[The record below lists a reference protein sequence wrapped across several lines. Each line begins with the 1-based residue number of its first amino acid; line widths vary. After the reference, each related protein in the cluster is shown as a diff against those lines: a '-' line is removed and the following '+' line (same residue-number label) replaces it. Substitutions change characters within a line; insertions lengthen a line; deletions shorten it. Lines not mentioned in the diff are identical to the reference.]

1 VDSQAS
7 LVFRK
12 NKNKRQM
19 AGDSN
24 PFIYGGGIP
33 MTTSIRFVNTSF
45 AESTSMLSAKVL
57 TLVLATCA
65 LAPTVQAQDEE
76 FIEEIVVIETRLR
89 ADSVQEVPAAI
100 TAISADTM
108 EQKQIENTSDMQLNV
123 PNVSYTK
130 GNFTSSSFQVRGIGS
145 TAVGST
151 ADSGVSVH
159 VNAIPIESHRLYAT
173 EFYDVETISIMRGPQ
188 GTLFGRNATGGLINV
203 RTNMPERDFSA
214 SFGAEIGDFNSQRY
228 TGHVNLPMGDM
239 FAVRF
244 AGISTQRDGYTTN
257 LFTGDDID
265 GRDMYAGRVSLRFQP
280 SDRTTIDLMAS
291 YMEDNS
297 DRTRSQKTLCNR
309 DPVGNLGC
317 LGDSLGFDF
326 PNGRAILPSTPVTNI
341 SLGTF
346 GHPDPVTNQGFSL
359 FPFGF
364 DVHGTTPNSTDMR
377 TVNQDFNPVYKAD
390 DTLVTLSL
398 DQALGNSHNLEVSI
412 ARHETSFFSRTDW
425 DATVGAEITTVPP
438 GNGVGFPVLL
448 PLFAPTTYG
457 ALFSGG
463 TLPISNVSTSN
474 LGVLGLDILNAT
486 TNYFTYDQSNTDGEQ
501 TTFELIL
508 TSDFGGRWN
517 YLLGGIYYDYEGST
531 DYNVAA
537 NTFDYL
543 STIASVAELAQT
555 LPPPSPVDGT
565 GVATPFFVNETDLYG
580 LKTTGYFG
588 ELYFDVS
595 DRVRLTLGLRHSR
608 DEKRVRDRSLLL
620 NTLLAPPPVFTPIG
634 STTANGL
641 PDYETDQ
648 AEFTMTTGRLVVDWQ
663 FSDSTMMY
671 GSFSRGAK
679 GGGINPPFDPAQF
692 PNAFRTFAP
701 EDIDAFE
708 IGTKSTFEGIGLTL
722 NLSAFYYDYKG
733 LQIQRIVQRTS
744 VNENIDAEITGFEAE
759 FSWAPMDAFLI
770 NGMLS
775 LLDTEIGNSA
785 VGDPRDPSGGVSES
799 TIVKNLA
806 DSENCVILWNGG
818 PDPALALPGI
828 NPAFALLPFSDCGA
842 LQASMP
848 LFNLAGLPYSYT
860 DAVDVNLDGNPLL
873 SSPETSFSV
882 GAQYTFRIGD
892 RLELTPRVDYYWQD
906 DSQARIY
913 NSPIDRIES
922 WDNVNAQITLAP
934 EDYRWYFKV
943 FVQNLNDDDN
953 ITGMFLNSAALG
965 LSTNV
970 FLMEPRRYG
979 AAFGISFE

>member
-1 VDSQAS
+1 
-7 LVFRK
+7 
-12 NKNKRQM
+12 M
-19 AGDSN
+19 AGDNN

-33 MTTSIRFVNTSF
+33 MANRIRNVNISFTDSKTTI
-45 AESTSMLSAKVL
+45 AAKYL

-65 LAPTVQAQDEE
+65 MAPTVQAQDEE
-76 FIEEIVVIETRLR
+76 FVEEIVVIETRLR
-89 ADSVQEVPAAI
+89 ADSVQAVPAAI
-100 TAISADTM
+100 TAIGSEAM

-123 PNVSYTK
+123 PNVSYSK
-130 GNFTSSSFQVRGIGS
+130 GNFTTSSFQVRGIGS

-214 SFGAEIGDFNSQRY
+214 SFGAEIGDFNSQRF
-228 TGHVNLPMGDM
+228 TGHVNFPMGDM

-244 AGISTQRDGYTTN
+244 SGISTQRDGYTTN

-265 GRDMYAGRVSLRFQP
+265 GRDMYAGRVILRFQP
-280 SDRTTIDLMAS
+280 SDRTTLDLMAS

-317 LGDSLGFDF
+317 LDDSLGFDF
-326 PNGRAILPSTPVTNI
+326 PNGRGIFPSTPVTNL

-359 FPFGF
+359 FPFGY
-364 DVHGTTPNSTDMR
+364 DVHSGTSNPTDMR
-377 TVNQDFNPVYKAD
+377 TVNQDFNPVYEAD
-390 DTLVTLSL
+390 DTLVMLQLT
-398 DQALGNSHNLEVSI
+398 QALGDSHELEVSI
-412 ARHETSFFSRTDW
+412 GRHETSFFSRTDW
-425 DATVGAEITTVPP
+425 DATVGAPIIGVPLP
-438 GNGVGFPVLL
+438 GFGLPVAL

-457 ALFSGG
+457 ALFADN

-486 TNYFTYDQSNTDGEQ
+486 TNYYTYDQSNTDGEQ

-508 TSDFGGRWN
+508 TSDFDGPWN

-543 STIASVAELAQT
+543 STMASVAQFASDNPLV
-555 LPPPSPVDGT
+555 PPPSPLDGT

-588 ELYFDVS
+588 ELYYDVS
-595 DRVRLTLGLRHSR
+595 DKVRLTLGLRHSR
-608 DEKRVRDRSLLL
+608 DEKRVRDRNLLI
-620 NTLLAPPPVFTPIG
+620 NTILAPPPVFTPIG

-679 GGGINPPFDPAQF
+679 GGGINPPFDPAVF
-692 PNAFRTFAP
+692 PNASRTFEP
-701 EDIDAFE
+701 EEIDAFE
-708 IGTKSTFEGIGLTL
+708 IGTKSTFENIGLTL
-722 NLSAFYYDYKG
+722 NLSAFYYDYEG
-733 LQIQRIVQRTS
+733 LQIARIVQRTS
-744 VNENIDAEITGFEAE
+744 LNENVDAEITGFEAE
-759 FSWAPMDAFLI
+759 FAWTPTDNFLV

-775 LLDTEIGNSA
+775 LLDTEIGNVA
-785 VGDPRDPSGGVSES
+785 VGDPRDPSGGVAES
-799 TIVKNLA
+799 TVVKNLT
-806 DSENCVILWNGG
+806 DSENCVILWNGS
-818 PDPALALPGI
+818 PDPATTLPLVD
-828 NPAFALLPFSDCGA
+828 PAFALLPFSSCPD
-842 LQASMP
+842 LQAGMP
-848 LFNLAGLPYSYT
+848 LFNAGLGTNYSYT
-860 DAVDVNLDGNPLL
+860 DAVEVNLDGNPLQ

-906 DSQARIY
+906 DSQARIH
-913 NSPIDRIES
+913 NRPIDRIES

-953 ITGMFLNSAALG
+953 ITGMVLNSAALG

>member
-1 VDSQAS
+1 MAS
-7 LVFRK
+7 RIRK
-12 NKNKRQM
+12 VSISSEK
-19 AGDSN
+19 S
-24 PFIYGGGIP
+24 
-33 MTTSIRFVNTSF
+33 TTII
-45 AESTSMLSAKVL
+45 AAKFL
-57 TLVLATCA
+57 TLALATSVV
-65 LAPTVQAQDEE
+65 APAIQAQEE
-76 FIEEIVVIETRLR
+76 EAIEEIVIIETRLR
-89 ADSVQEVPAAI
+89 ADSVQQVPAAI
-100 TAISADTM
+100 TAVSADMM
-108 EQKQIENTSDMQLNV
+108 ERQQIENTSDMQLNV
-123 PNVSYTK
+123 PNVSYSK
-130 GNFTSSSFQVRGIGS
+130 GNFTTSSFQVRGIGS

-173 EFYDVETISIMRGPQ
+173 EFFDVETISIMRGPQ

-203 RTNMPERDFSA
+203 RTNMPEREFSA
-214 SFGAEIGDFNSQRY
+214 SVIAEVGDFNSQRF
-228 TGHVNLPMGDM
+228 TGHVNFPMGDM

-244 AGISTQRDGYTTN
+244 YTTN
-257 LFTGDDID
+257 LFTGSDID
-265 GRDMYAGRVSLRFQP
+265 GRDMYAGRVTLRFQP

-317 LGDSLGFDF
+317 LDDRLGFDF
-326 PNGRAILPSTPVTNI
+326 PNGRSLLPSTPVTNLN
-341 SLGTF
+341 LG
-346 GHPDPVTNQGFSL
+346 DPTNLDPIANQGFSL
-359 FPFGF
+359 FPFGY
-364 DVHGTTPNSTDMR
+364 DVHGTAPNPTDMR
-377 TVNQDFNPVYKAD
+377 TVNQDFNPIYKAD

-438 GNGVGFPVLL
+438 GNGVGIPVLV

-457 ALFSGG
+457 ALFSNN
-463 TLPISNVSTSN
+463 TLPTSNISTSG
-474 LGVLGLDILNAT
+474 LGVLGLDIVNST

-501 TTFELIL
+501 TTFEIIL
-508 TSDFGGRWN
+508 TSHFDGPWN

-543 STIASVAELAQT
+543 STIAAVADLAQT
-555 LPPPSPVDGT
+555 VPPPSPVDGT

-580 LKTTGYFG
+580 LKTTGIFG
-588 ELYFDVS
+588 EIYVDVS
-595 DRVRLTLGLRHSR
+595 DTVKMTWGLRWSR

-620 NTLLAPPPVFTPIG
+620 NTLLVPPPVFTPIG

-648 AEFTMTTGRLVVDWQ
+648 AEFTMMTGRFVVDWQ
-663 FSDSTMMY
+663 FSDSTMFY
-671 GSFSRGAK
+671 GSLSRGAK
-679 GGGINPPFDPAQF
+679 GGGINPPFDPVVF
-692 PNAFRTFAP
+692 PNAGRTFEP
-701 EDIDAFE
+701 EEINAFE
-708 IGTKSTFEGIGLTL
+708 IGTKSTFADIGLTL
-722 NLSAFYYDYKG
+722 NLSAFHYDYEG
-733 LQIQRIVQRTS
+733 LQIARIVQRTS

-759 FSWAPMDAFLI
+759 FSWAPMDDFLI

-785 VGDPRDPSGGVSES
+785 VGDPRDPSGGVSDS
-799 TIVKNLA
+799 TVVKNLA
-806 DSENCVILWNGG
+806 DSENCVMLWNGS
-818 PDPALALPGI
+818 PDPTGLPPLPPPFDGLNALTQ
-828 NPAFALLPFSDCGA
+828 LLPFSSCSD
-842 LQASMP
+842 LQTNMP
-848 LFNLAGLPYSYT
+848 LVNLAYGTTYSYT
-860 DAVDVNLDGNPLL
+860 DAVDVNLDGNPLAA
-873 SSPETSFSV
+873 SPETSFSI

-892 RLELTPRVDYYWQD
+892 SLELTPRVDYYWQD
-906 DSQARIY
+906 DSQARPY

-922 WDNVNAQITLAP
+922 WDNVNAQITLSP
-934 EDYRWYFKV
+934 DDYRWFFRV

-979 AAFGISFE
+979 ATFGINFD